1 MSWFISPLTGVLTH
15 TYELVN
21 ELLPSAKWLITNT
34 LQAFPRPPISECPD
48 VENPPSWRCPL
59 CVFGSLPLDE
69 DSFMVQPYKPNKNL
83 ENCPKKLKRK
93 LLKESTTLTHIYT
106 CFLSIRETLFG
117 TLRHHF
123 LFATKKKKKRETHR
137 WGTSHASWLEGTSSE
152 SNCTCILSRFL
163 RRKAGGSGTRL
174 FSGGLKRW

>member
-69 DSFMVQPYKPNKNL
+69 DSFMVHPTTNGTKTSKIAQKNWR
-83 ENCPKKLKRK
+83 ENFWKKAPHWH
-93 LLKESTTLTHIYT
+93 TYIYT

-123 LFATKKKKKRETHR
+123 LFATKKKNAKRIDGAPPMH
-137 WGTSHASWLEGTSSE
+137 L
-152 SNCTCILSRFL
+152 
-163 RRKAGGSGTRL
+163 
-174 FSGGLKRW
+174 GLKAPLRNLIAPAFCQGFCGEKLVDLVPGCFPEG

>member
-1 MSWFISPLTGVLTH
+1 MSWFINPLTGVLTH

-123 LFATKKKKKRETHR
+123 LFATKKKKNAKRIDGAPPMH
-137 WGTSHASWLEGTSSE
+137 L
-152 SNCTCILSRFL
+152 
-163 RRKAGGSGTRL
+163 
-174 FSGGLKRW
+174 GLKAPLRNLIAPAFCQGFCGEKLVDLVPGCFPEG